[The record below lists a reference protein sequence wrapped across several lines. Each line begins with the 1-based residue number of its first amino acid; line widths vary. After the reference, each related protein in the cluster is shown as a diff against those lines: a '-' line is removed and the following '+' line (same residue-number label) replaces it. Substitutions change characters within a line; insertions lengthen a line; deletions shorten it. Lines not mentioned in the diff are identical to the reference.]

1 MPNPIS
7 LKVTLKTVNG
17 VKCLDVDDANNAN
30 HVPQNQEAQEIVWQL
45 EGEAA
50 SGSFQALSATPPGF
64 KFLTLTPD
72 PWTTAFST
80 LARSPNGNTLTLR
93 DLNNSAATQGT
104 WKYQL
109 YVSVGGHLYSTTAMT
124 AKATTENPTIKNN

>member
-1 MPNPIS
+1 MPMPIT

-30 HVPQNQEAQEIVWQL
+30 HVSQSPQAQSIVWEL

-50 SGSFQALSATPPGF
+50 SGSFQPLDATPPGF

-80 LARSPNGNTLTLR
+80 LARSPNGNTLTIS
-93 DLNNSAATQGT
+93 DLNNSSNTQGT

-109 YVSVGGHLYSTTAMT
+109 YVSVGGHLYSTTA
-124 AKATTENPTIKNN
+124 TTKTLTSNDPTIKNN